1 MTQLTTVRPQST
13 ALPRT
18 TTTPARRKF
27 QHTPGSRQVVSV
39 RGRRVTTTRK
49 ADPKLVKFMVVV
61 TGVLFG
67 GVITTIGLSGI
78 STEQTFQLQEL
89 SAQETQLNN
98 QLESL
103 HRDVESARSSAE
115 IARRAADMGMVVPE
129 QPGVLMVMEDGEVV
143 EQRPADPSK
152 TRPIIDVNGKQIAP
166 SRASSNPD
174 ETRDV
179 SDNLNPLPQS
189 NQQRPTAVP
198 GVTPYAPRTDGGAR

>member
-1 MTQLTTVRPQST
+1 MTQITTVRPQPT

-18 TTTPARRKF
+18 VTTPPRRRF

-39 RGRRVTTTRK
+39 RGRRVTTTKK
-49 ADPKLVKFMVVV
+49 ADPKLVKFVVAI

-67 GVITTIGLSGI
+67 GVATTIGLSGI
-78 STEQTFQLQEL
+78 STEQTFQLQQL
-89 SAQETQLNN
+89 SAEETQLNN
-98 QLESL
+98 ELETL
-103 HRDVESARSSAE
+103 HRDVETARSSAE
-115 IARRAADMGMVVPE
+115 IARRASGMGMVVPD
-129 QPGVLMVMEDGEVV
+129 QPGVLAVQDTGEVV
-143 EQRPADPSK
+143 EQRPADASK

-179 SDNLNPLPQS
+179 SENLNPIPQS
-189 NQQRPTAVP
+189 NQQRTTAVP